1 MMELV
6 IAECNAC
13 IKSARV
19 LLRKCGYAA
28 NVDYTETHRFDLRKS
43 DLFTERPDLY
53 AVSTAVL
60 YNRKTGEYINLKHL
74 QLTQEVRDSIKK
86 LFEA

>member
-1 MMELV
+1 MIELV
-6 IAECNAC
+6 VGECNAC
-13 IKSARV
+13 VKSARV

-28 NVDYTETHRFDLRKS
+28 YVDYSETHRFDLRKS
-43 DLFTERPDLY
+43 ALFPERPDLY

-60 YNRKTGEYINLKHL
+60 YNRKTSEYINLKHL